1 MTEMERWIHL
11 RSLFPFDYPALL
23 QVHLAVSFIFGEYC
37 TKERILQATGALLKM
52 LEQWRRGQ
60 DVDRLNEMNVDD
72 ITMKIF
78 SIRTCRADDL
88 LWMDKSA
95 FLSLK
100 IFSQESHPSAFKK
113 GHSQSSKEG

>member
-1 MTEMERWIHL
+1 
-11 RSLFPFDYPALL
+11 
-23 QVHLAVSFIFGEYC
+23 
-37 TKERILQATGALLKM
+37 
-52 LEQWRRGQ
+52 
-60 DVDRLNEMNVDD
+60 MNVDD